1 MEVPPCWSSMFY
13 TAQPHKVGD
22 AKLLRLPIWHS
33 LETLNFSMPVDGCE
47 GSSLFKHLK
56 RKIRHMLSLWRGSVV
71 SLQNFY
77 FYIYK

>member
-33 LETLNFSMPVDGCE
+33 LETLNFLCPLTDEMAQAC
-47 GSSLFKHLK
+47 SSTSKGKL
-56 RKIRHMLSLWRGSVV
+56 GTC
-71 SLQNFY
+71 
-77 FYIYK
+77 